1 MIHFGQI
8 SSEEFLA
15 EYWQKKPLLI
25 KHAIPNFISP
35 LSPDELAGL
44 SCEEEFESR
53 VVKGSTQRNDWT
65 LESGP
70 FKDDYFESMPKN
82 DWTLLVQGVDKH
94 ILEVYEMI
102 EEFNFIPRWR
112 FDDVMVSFAAQGG
125 SVGPHYDHYDVFLLQ
140 GLGSRHW
147 QISSLD
153 CNSNNYVKNSELRI
167 MESFREEDAFIT
179 EPGDI
184 LYVPPGIAHHG
195 TSLDTECITLSFGYR
210 SYSANEMMEALSL
223 KPHKSNNDYY
233 IDPNWSVELGN
244 AEISNS
250 AVNQALELLNVD
262 QLPTEFFG
270 CFVTKL
276 DLFDQQ
282 KISEMMLF
290 EEPIEIQESVSYILS
305 PISRIAYQM
314 IKNELHVFINGESFD
329 SQNFDSDLLV
339 KFCNSRVITV
349 NNQNF
354 SLAKKLSSL
363 YLLEKISNHF

>member
-53 VVKGSTQRNDWT
+53 VVKGSTQRYDWT

-94 ILEVYEMI
+94 IL
-102 EEFNFIPRWR
+102 
-112 FDDVMVSFAAQGG
+112 DDVMISFAAQGG

-167 MESFREEDAFIT
+167 AAVVTIGSIHGGVRSNIIPESLYMLGTIRTLDNKMKEVLLKRLEEIVKNIAEANNAKAKIT
-179 EPGDI
+179 YQVTYPITYNDPD
-184 LYVPPGIAHHG
+184 LYEQMLPSLQRINGSENVNSMNAITGAEDFSFFQEKIPGI
-195 TSLDTECITLSFGYR
+195 Y
-210 SYSANEMMEALSL
+210 
-223 KPHKSNNDYY
+223 
-233 IDPNWSVELGN
+233 
-244 AEISNS
+244 
-250 AVNQALELLNVD
+250 
-262 QLPTEFFG
+262 FFIG
-270 CFVTKL
+270 
-276 DLFDQQ
+276 
-282 KISEMMLF
+282 
-290 EEPIEIQESVSYILS
+290 
-305 PISRIAYQM
+305 
-314 IKNELHVFINGESFD
+314 G
-329 SQNFDSDLLV
+329 
-339 KFCNSRVITV
+339 
-349 NNQNF
+349 
-354 SLAKKLSSL
+354 AKKGTDPLKAAPHHTPDFYVDDSAMITGLRSMTTL
-363 YLLEKISNHF
+363 ALDYLKNNK